1 MKEKISSFKDLV
13 IWKMADDLFF
23 MLVDD
28 VNKIPYNRV
37 ANRVIDQVI
46 RSMGS
51 ISANIAEG
59 AGRGGKKE
67 LVRFLIIARGS
78 LTESENWIYRLNRL
92 GYIDEP
98 RYREYL
104 EKLNSL
110 RIKINALIG
119 KLRLS

>member
-78 LTESENWIYRLNRL
+78 LTESENWIYRLYKL
-92 GYIDEP
+92 DYINEI

-104 EKLNSL
+104 EKLDSL